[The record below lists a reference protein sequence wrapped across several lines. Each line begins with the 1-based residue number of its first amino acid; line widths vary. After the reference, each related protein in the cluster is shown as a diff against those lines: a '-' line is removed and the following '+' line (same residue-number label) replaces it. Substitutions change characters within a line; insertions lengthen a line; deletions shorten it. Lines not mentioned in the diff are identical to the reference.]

1 MARPRKPT
9 ELLKTTGAFLKNP
22 DRARA
27 DPKTTGPVGSAPAH
41 WDGLKVAIWNEIVAN
56 APMGVLNNSSRHAV
70 EMLAHWVHEFRT
82 GDNWTAGKDQRLHS
96 WLIQL
101 GMTPASISKVNAKD
115 EAPADPTAA
124 YFN

>member
-22 DRARA
+22 DRTRS
-27 DPKTTGPVGSAPAH
+27 DPKTSGPVGDPPVS
-41 WDGLKVAIWNEIVAN
+41 WDGLKAAIWHEIVRN
-56 APMGVLNNSSRHAV
+56 APLGVLNNSSRHAV
-70 EMLAHWVHEFRT
+70 EMLSHWVHEFRT
-82 GDNWTAGKDQRLHS
+82 NADEWTAGKDQRLHS

-115 EAPADPTAA
+115 EAPADPTA
-124 YFN
+124 